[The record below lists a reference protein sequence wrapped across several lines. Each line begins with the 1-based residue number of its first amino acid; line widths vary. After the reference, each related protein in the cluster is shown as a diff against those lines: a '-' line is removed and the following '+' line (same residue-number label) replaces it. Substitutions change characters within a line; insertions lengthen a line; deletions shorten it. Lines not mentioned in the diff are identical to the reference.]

1 MSSPTTAGALGT
13 HLVGGL
19 AEGERRSL
27 GQVVGQEQLMDVHSP
42 VLGGVRRVGHG
53 DEVRGD
59 ELGALVDELVEGVL
73 AVGARLTPKDLA
85 SLGGHGAA
93 VPAHG
98 LAVGLHGEL
107 LEVGG
112 ETVQV
117 LRIREDC
124 VGISTQEVRVP
135 DVEQAHDQR
144 EIFLRRCRGEVL
156 IDCAHSAEEFFEMLG
171 TDGDCKRGA
180 DCRIYRVASADP
192 APESES
198 IRRVDTKFRNL
209 VQRR

>member
-1 MSSPTTAGALGT
+1 
-13 HLVGGL
+13 
-19 AEGERRSL
+19 
-27 GQVVGQEQLMDVHSP
+27 MDQ
-42 VLGGVRRVGHG
+42 
-53 DEVRGD
+53 
-59 ELGALVDELVEGVL
+59 LVEGML
-73 AVGARLTPKDLA
+73 TVGAGFSPENLTGVVEDRRAIAAHRLT
-85 SLGGHGAA
+85 
-93 VPAHG
+93 
-98 LAVGLHGEL
+98 VGLHGEL

-192 APESES
+192 TPESES